1 MTLSPRIL
9 WSHSR
14 NVLACGYTSGI
25 IYQMPL
31 WLPAETPAF
40 EYGVIRQDNQLL
52 VYALDSRNKINML
65 LQESKNEFIHKPAP
79 QLLLK
84 SQGRDKAEGTR
95 DKALA

>member
-14 NVLACGYTSGI
+14 NVLAYGYTAGI
-25 IYQMPL
+25 IYKMPL
-31 WLPAETPAF
+31 WLPAETPDF
-40 EYGVIRQDNQLL
+40 LYGVVRQQEELW

-79 QLLLK
+79 QLLPEP
-84 SQGRDKAEGTR
+84 QRRDKAEGTGGE
-95 DKALA
+95 ALA

>member
-14 NVLACGYTSGI
+14 NVLAYGYTAGI

-31 WLPAETPAF
+31 WLPAETPDF
-40 EYGVIRQDNQLL
+40 EYGVVRQKDELL
-52 VYALDSRNKINML
+52 VYALNSRNKINML
-65 LQESKNEFIHKPAP
+65 LQESKNEFIHKPTP
-79 QLLLK
+79 QLLPN
-84 SQGRDKAEGTR
+84 SQGRNQSEGTR